1 MIMGAIA
8 ALKNGETPQF
18 TKGEQQWDYLYSEDA
33 AKALLAA
40 ALHGRDGSIYPIG
53 SGEVH
58 PFQPYATSLH
68 IFTFRLLC
76 EQDF

>member
-8 ALKNGETPQF
+8 ALKKGETPQF
-18 TKGEQQWDYLYSEDA
+18 TKGKQQWDNLYSADA

-40 ALHGRDGSIYPIG
+40 ALHGRDASIYPIG

-58 PFQPYATSLH
+58 
-68 IFTFRLLC
+68 RLTEYIEKLR
-76 EQDF
+76 Q

>member
-8 ALKNGETPQF
+8 ALKKGEVPQF
-18 TKGEQQWDYLYSEDA
+18 TKGEQQWDYLYSADA

-40 ALHGRDGSIYPIG
+40 ALHGRDASIYPIG

-58 PFQPYATSLH
+58 
-68 IFTFRLLC
+68 RLTEYIEKLR
-76 EQDF
+76 QWGISVDVMK